1 MAVTSIA
8 NKLKRGNLLVGNEAF
23 IPSNFESIATV
34 TVGAGGSSS
43 ISFTSIPSTYKHLQ
57 IRGIERAVNNVSGD
71 DPYLRVNSDSG
82 NTYSWHRLTG
92 SGAAASSYGAGTQ
105 PQIRYAYNTADGSY
119 SANTFSAFVIDIL
132 DYADTNKYKTL
143 RSLAGSDNN
152 GSGYINLISGLWQS
166 TSAITRIDLYP
177 YSGNWNQYSS
187 FALYGVKG

>member
-1 MAVTSIA
+1 MLA
-8 NKLKRGNLLVGNEAF
+8 GNEAF
-23 IPSNFESIATV
+23 IPSNFDSIATV

-132 DYADTNKYKTL
+132 DYADTNKYKTMRCL
-143 RSLAGSDNN
+143 TGLDRN
-152 GSGYINLISGLWQS
+152 GSGHIYLFSGSWRN
-166 TSAITRIDLYP
+166 TNAITSIKITP
-177 YSGNWNQYSS
+177 NSGNFNQYSS
-187 FALYGVKG
+187 FALYGIKSA